1 MFNVATVLIFANH
14 DWTNP
19 SEYIYIYVY
28 IYIYI
33 SLSKFNS
40 MVFFRTGRYGL
51 GPCGHLLGFDIGFE
65 AEMVCCH
72 GLT

>member
-1 MFNVATVLIFANH
+1 MIGQTHQN
-14 DWTNP
+14 
-19 SEYIYIYVY
+19 